1 MKVYKN
7 FEEMFAHLRGKV
19 EEIKPKEY
27 VPKKKAEPKEEA
39 KEEPKAEP
47 KPKKS
52 RKKKEN

>member
-27 VPKKKAEPKEEA
+27 VPKEEKEE
-39 KEEPKAEP
+39 KEEKPK
-47 KPKKS
+47 KKS

>member
-19 EEIKPKEY
+19 EVIKPKEY
-27 VPKKKAEPKEEA
+27 VPKEEKEE
-39 KEEPKAEP
+39 KPKA
-47 KPKKS
+47 KKS

>member
-1 MKVYKN
+1 MAVYKN

-27 VPKKKAEPKEEA
+27 VPKEEKEE
-39 KEEPKAEP
+39 KPK
-47 KPKKS
+47 KKS

>member
-27 VPKKKAEPKEEA
+27 VPKEEKEE
-39 KEEPKAEP
+39 KPK
-47 KPKKS
+47 KKS

>member
-1 MKVYKN
+1 MTVYKN

-27 VPKKKAEPKEEA
+27 VPKEE
-39 KEEPKAEP
+39 KPKA
-47 KPKKS
+47 KKS

>member
-7 FEEMFAHLRGKV
+7 FNEMFAHLRGKV

-27 VPKKKAEPKEEA
+27 VPKEEKEE
-39 KEEPKAEP
+39 KPKA
-47 KPKKS
+47 KKS

>member
-1 MKVYKN
+1 MAKVYKN
-7 FEEMFAHLRGKV
+7 FNEMFAHLRGKV

-27 VPKKKAEPKEEA
+27 VPKEEKEE
-39 KEEPKAEP
+39 

>member
-1 MKVYKN
+1 MTVYKN

-27 VPKKKAEPKEEA
+27 VPKEEKEE
-39 KEEPKAEP
+39 KPKV
-47 KPKKS
+47 KKS

>member
-27 VPKKKAEPKEEA
+27 VPKEEKEE
-39 KEEPKAEP
+39 KPKA
-47 KPKKS
+47 KKS

>member
-7 FEEMFAHLRGKV
+7 FQEMFAHLRGKV

-27 VPKKKAEPKEEA
+27 VPKEEKEE
-39 KEEPKAEP
+39 KPKA
-47 KPKKS
+47 KKS

>member
-7 FEEMFAHLRGKV
+7 FNEMFAHLRGKV

-27 VPKKKAEPKEEA
+27 VPKEEKEE
-39 KEEPKAEP
+39 

>member
-7 FEEMFAHLRGKV
+7 FNEMFAHLRGKV

-27 VPKKKAEPKEEA
+27 VPKEEKEE
-39 KEEPKAEP
+39 
-47 KPKKS
+47 KPKRKS

>member
-7 FEEMFAHLRGKV
+7 FNEMFAHLRGKV

-27 VPKKKAEPKEEA
+27 VPKEEKEE
-39 KEEPKAEP
+39 KPK
-47 KPKKS
+47 KKS

>member
-27 VPKKKAEPKEEA
+27 IPKEE
-39 KEEPKAEP
+39 KEE

>member
-1 MKVYKN
+1 MAVYKN

-27 VPKKKAEPKEEA
+27 VPKEEKEE
-39 KEEPKAEP
+39 KPKA
-47 KPKKS
+47 KKS

>member
-7 FEEMFAHLRGKV
+7 FNEMFAHLRGKV

-27 VPKKKAEPKEEA
+27 VPKEEKEE
-39 KEEPKAEP
+39 KA
-47 KPKKS
+47 KKS

>member
-1 MKVYKN
+1 MTVYKN

-27 VPKKKAEPKEEA
+27 VPKEEKEE
-39 KEEPKAEP
+39 KPKA
-47 KPKKS
+47 KKS

>member
-1 MKVYKN
+1 MAKVYKN

-27 VPKKKAEPKEEA
+27 VPKEEP
-39 KEEPKAEP
+39 KEEPKA
-47 KPKKS
+47 KKS

>member
-1 MKVYKN
+1 MAKVYKN
-7 FEEMFAHLRGKV
+7 FNEMFAHLRGKV

-27 VPKKKAEPKEEA
+27 VPKEEPKE
-39 KEEPKAEP
+39 EP

>member
-1 MKVYKN
+1 MKTYKN
-7 FEEMFAHLRGKV
+7 FQEMFAHLRGKV

-27 VPKKKAEPKEEA
+27 VPKEEKEE
-39 KEEPKAEP
+39 

>member
-1 MKVYKN
+1 MTVYKN

-19 EEIKPKEY
+19 EVIKPKEY
-27 VPKKKAEPKEEA
+27 VPKEEPKEE
-39 KEEPKAEP
+39 